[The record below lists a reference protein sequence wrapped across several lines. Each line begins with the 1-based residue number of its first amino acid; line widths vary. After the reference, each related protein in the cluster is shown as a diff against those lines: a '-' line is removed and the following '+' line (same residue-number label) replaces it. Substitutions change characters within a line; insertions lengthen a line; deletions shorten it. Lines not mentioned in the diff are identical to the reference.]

1 MINKTVSDRHLW
13 HVSSLGQQRR
23 NNTIATEYVDYLIL
37 GDEHHG
43 EIHRDIKSHS
53 LRVRSKYAAGSVRG
67 DASAE
72 QPKMVNYNVHEYPA
86 QDGRFY
92 LVATNYP
99 LVPILTLKTRW
110 LNQEF
115 IR

>member
-1 MINKTVSDRHLW
+1 M
-13 HVSSLGQQRR
+13 
-23 NNTIATEYVDYLIL
+23 ATEYVDYLIL

-53 LRVRSKYAAGSVRG
+53 LRVRSKYAACSVRG

-72 QPKMVNYNVHEYPA
+72 QPKMVNYKSMNIRRRMGDFIWWRPTI
-86 QDGRFY
+86 RW
-92 LVATNYP
+92 
-99 LVPILTLKTRW
+99 PILTLRTRW